1 MHNISDIY
9 LWYLWL
15 SSSFL
20 FKPYVGVP
28 KCTSCHKDIKA
39 LYWWLRGHFVLRLC
53 IYVILILICCDSSTL
68 YVSYS
73 SSIIYI
79 YIYMCVFL
87 YVYIFVYIYMYIYK
101 YVCVYVCVCAISYLP
116 ALQPVSGFWQGNKLT
131 NVMFN
136 TVFCSIFDGK
146 GTLWTFL
153 IVWQLLNPLGYPPC
167 LCRCYWINVE
177 CQKLLSWHKS
187 MCFIM

>member
-101 YVCVYVCVCAISYLP
+101 YVCVCMCVCVLSATCLP
-116 ALQPVSGFWQGNKLT
+116 YSQYQD
-131 NVMFN
+131 
-136 TVFCSIFDGK
+136 FDK
-146 GTLWTFL
+146 GTNSLMWCLTLCFVQFL
-153 IVWQLLNPLGYPPC
+153 MERGPFEP
-167 LCRCYWINVE
+167 
-177 CQKLLSWHKS
+177 
-187 MCFIM
+187 F